1 MSILDY
7 NLDTI
12 PEESILPQGEYEV
25 KILSAK
31 SKDSKAGKPMLEI
44 ALGFPGEPDA
54 RSCFH
59 YITLPADGDEETT
72 INGKL
77 RRLKGF
83 YEAFGIDYSGGPV
96 DMDNTVGE
104 TAYAIIT
111 EEEDEQY
118 GNSNRIKRFMA
129 RK

>member
-7 NLDTI
+7 NLDAV
-12 PEESILPQGEYEV
+12 PEESTLPQGEYEV

-59 YITLPADGDEETT
+59 YITLPAEGDEDKP

-83 YEAFGIDYSGGPV
+83 YEAFGIDYSSPV
-96 DMDNTVGE
+96 DMDTIVGE

-118 GNSNRIKRFMA
+118 GNSNRVKRFMA